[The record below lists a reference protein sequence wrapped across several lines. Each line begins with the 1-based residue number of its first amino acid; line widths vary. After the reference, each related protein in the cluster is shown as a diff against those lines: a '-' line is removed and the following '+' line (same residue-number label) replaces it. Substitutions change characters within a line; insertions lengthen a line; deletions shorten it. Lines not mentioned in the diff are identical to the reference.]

1 VWRWFFF
8 TRRHPE
14 KKEYP
19 NFWETTGGSTHA
31 KESSKAGAVRELYE
45 ETGICVKE
53 SELTFLGTKKE
64 KSAFVDTFIVRQ
76 NVDLKDML
84 MQEGETVDAQWV
96 TYDRLNEMMNKNLIV
111 PLAVERLKRLLNKFI
126 IYVNG
131 EL

>member
-1 VWRWFFF
+1 
-8 TRRHPE
+8 
-14 KKEYP
+14 
-19 NFWETTGGSTHA
+19 
-31 KESSKAGAVRELYE
+31 
-45 ETGICVKE
+45 
-53 SELTFLGTKKE
+53 
-64 KSAFVDTFIVRQ
+64 
-76 NVDLKDML
+76 